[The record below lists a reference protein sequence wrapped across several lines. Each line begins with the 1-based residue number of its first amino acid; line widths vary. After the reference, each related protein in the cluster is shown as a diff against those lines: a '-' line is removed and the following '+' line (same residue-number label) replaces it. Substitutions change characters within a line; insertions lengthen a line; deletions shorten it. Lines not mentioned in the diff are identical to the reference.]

1 MNTIEILFIA
11 VGLAMDAFAISI
23 CIGLTAKGRSFKK
36 ALVAG
41 IYFGG
46 SQAVMPLLGYA
57 AGSNWA
63 GDISTYDHWVAF
75 AVLLIIGAKM
85 IKGSFDKTYS
95 ASVSL
100 EFASMMPLAV
110 ATSVDALA
118 VGVSFSFLD
127 VRIIPTA
134 LLIGAV
140 TFSLSMSGVKAGNLF
155 GMRYKSKAELAGG
168 VILVLM
174 GLKIVLEH
182 TVFTAAL

>member
-1 MNTIEILFIA
+1 MNTFEILFVA
-11 VGLAMDAFAISI
+11 VGLSMDAFAIAV
-23 CIGLTAKGRSFKK
+23 CIGLTSKGRSFKE

-41 IYFGG
+41 AYFGG

-63 GDISTYDHWVAF
+63 DDIAAYDHWVAF

-85 IKGSFDKTYS
+85 IKSSFDKTCVT
-95 ASVSL
+95 APSL
-100 EFASMMPLAV
+100 KFGSMMPLAV

-118 VGVSFSFLD
+118 VGVSLSFLN
-127 VRIIPTA
+127 VRIVPAA

-140 TFSLSMSGVKAGNLF
+140 TFSLSVSGVKAGNIF
-155 GMRYKSKAELAGG
+155 GLRYKSKAELAGG
-168 VILVLM
+168 VILALM

-182 TVFTAAL
+182 TL